1 VSSLASTAETVE
13 LEDKELTIVS
23 TNDLQRQLAFSRYGD
38 CVNTTSGRSKSKS
51 PRHFNP
57 DRHTEQLPSPPRSP
71 RQDLVSEEQDTVS
84 PLTKP
89 PFPSA
94 HIHKISTASSPYPGG
109 NSSMSKVSRRPH
121 TSAGPRD
128 WPGSLDTRTYENF
141 QNQTSRLAVPPRA
154 ETAHP
159 TRFPKSSQNSRS
171 LFRQRSV
178 FPPRLG
184 SSSTVSSGGHL
195 TAESLQHHSR
205 GSLLFERV
213 NLVDVQAWEEELARI
228 ECASR
233 RNSADI
239 LGLLSQ
245 RKKASVEQPSIP
257 TYLHAEV

>member
-1 VSSLASTAETVE
+1 ME

-23 TNDLQRQLAFSRYGD
+23 TNDLQRQLASSRYGD

-51 PRHFNP
+51 PRHFNR

-71 RQDLVSEEQDTVS
+71 RQALVSEEQDTVS

-89 PFPSA
+89 PFPLA

-128 WPGSLDTRTYENF
+128 WGSLDTQTYETF
-141 QNQTSRLAVPPRA
+141 QNQTSRFALVPPRP

-159 TRFPKSSQNSRS
+159 TRFPKSSHNSRGF
-171 LFRQRSV
+171 FRQRSV
-178 FPPRLG
+178 EPLRSG
-184 SSSTVSSGGHL
+184 SSSTISSGGHL
-195 TAESLQHHSR
+195 TAESSQHHSR

-228 ECASR
+228 ESASR

-245 RKKASVEQPSIP
+245 RKKASVERPSIP
-257 TYLHAEV
+257 TYLHAEG